1 MTSHVLATAWLRTTA
16 FGELVRSALKPWEAF
31 ATLAFGQPTLGESL
45 RRLLL
50 WRTPITVVGGLLS
63 LAQYRAL
70 RANLLGGV
78 APFSMADLTP
88 EPGLLREL
96 GAVLPAAPEGA
107 AALAWVLLLAPLS
120 VLSLWLHHAV
130 WDHGALWIL
139 GCRGLRFR
147 ATAIADAEAVWV
159 GTAGAALALLGEI
172 PGVGW
177 LLLPILLP
185 LGLWFW
191 GLRGFAL
198 AAWHGLPV
206 WKGVVATV
214 VHAVG
219 AVVLF
224 FLTLILAWL
233 LAMQM
238 AGV

>member
-1 MTSHVLATAWLRTTA
+1 MTPPASATSWLRSSTV
-16 FGELVRSALKPWEAF
+16 GALLRAAVLPWEAF
-31 ATLAFGQPTLGESL
+31 PALHQRAPSLGAAL

-50 WRTPITVVGGLLS
+50 WRTPVAALGLLFS
-63 LAQYRAL
+63 LAQYRVL
-70 RANLLGGV
+70 RADLLAGV
-78 APFSMADLTP
+78 APMAGLGAEP
-88 EPGLLREL
+88 ELLREF
-96 GAVLPAAPEGA
+96 GALLPAAPEGA

-120 VLSLWLHHAV
+120 LLSLWLHHAV

-147 ATAIADAEAVWV
+147 TTAIADAEAVWV
-159 GTAGAALALLGEI
+159 GTAGAALALLGDL

-177 LLLPILLP
+177 LLMPILLP

-206 WKGVVATV
+206 WKGVVATL

-219 AVVLF
+219 AVVV
-224 FLTLILAWL
+224 FLLMLLLAWL
-233 LAMQM
+233 LAMQL